1 MNENYP
7 APVSPLLYGIAREAY
22 AAYFAALGEAL
33 GVSAAR
39 IEAAR
44 PALERVVGVHGGRLY
59 YDLSA
64 IHAALAQAPFGARL
78 ARYFDGFVGARG
90 APVAAGPAASVGEV
104 AAMAAAA
111 ARAFGGLERALDGFE
126 ARCMSTRRGGRRRG
140 WPGRRCGRWW
150 RMGSAGFARSG
161 CGGGRRR
168 RWRTRRPRSGMA
180 CWVTC
185 CRMGS
190 TRRIGWRC

>member
-90 APVAAGPAASVGEV
+90 APVA
-104 AAMAAAA
+104 
-111 ARAFGGLERALDGFE
+111 
-126 ARCMSTRRGGRRRG
+126 
-140 WPGRRCGRWW
+140 
-150 RMGSAGFARSG
+150 
-161 CGGGRRR
+161 GGRRR
-168 RWRTRRPRSGMA
+168 RWVRSRRWPPRRRGRSGVGA
-180 CWVTC
+180 GARWVRARC
-185 CRMGS
+185 MRVRGAVVGGGAGS
-190 TRRIGWRC
+190 GRRCGSWWDGIGVSHDPAAAVDAGGAGGRGDVDRAWLAG